1 MCFPEDFE
9 LENRKDKR
17 FGERNAV
24 LIRDACL
31 SPRTAAS
38 GGFNAFTHDLSV
50 SGARIS
56 SLVDYPVGSVIRID
70 IDLRRTHQSLRVD
83 GEVVWTRKSKN
94 GKRFEIGV
102 EFEHRLPDTI
112 LSLIKHFYGKE
123 VGIPSS
129 VS

>member
-70 IDLRRTHQSLRVD
+70 IDLTRTHQSLRVD
-83 GEVVWTRKSKN
+83 GEVVWSRKSKD

>member
-1 MCFPEDFE
+1 MRFPEDFE

-17 FGERNAV
+17 FGERNPV
-24 LIRDACL
+24 LIRDA
-31 SPRTAAS
+31 SPAPGITANV
-38 GGFNAFTHDLSV
+38 GINAFTHDISV

-56 SLVDYPVGSVIRID
+56 SRVDYPVGCIIRID
-70 IDLRRTHQSLRVD
+70 IDLRRTRQSLRVD
-83 GEVVWTRKSKN
+83 GEVIWSRKSEN
-94 GKRFEIGV
+94 GKRFDLGV
-102 EFEHRLPDTI
+102 EFEHSIPDTI

>member
-1 MCFPEDFE
+1 

-17 FGERNAV
+17 FGERNPV
-24 LIRDACL
+24 LIKDACL
-31 SPRTAAS
+31 SPGTAAS

-56 SLVDYPVGSVIRID
+56 SRVDYPVGSVIRID
-70 IDLRRTHQSLRVD
+70 IDLRRTRQSLRVD

-102 EFEHRLPDTI
+102 EFEHKLPDTI

>member
-1 MCFPEDFE
+1 MRFVEGFE
-9 LENRKDKR
+9 MENRKDKR

-24 LIRDACL
+24 LIREVCL
-31 SPRTAAS
+31 SPGTAVN
-38 GGFNAFTHDLSV
+38 GGSNAFTHDISV

-56 SLVDYPVGSVIRID
+56 SRVDYPVGSVIRID
-70 IDLRRTHQSLRVD
+70 IDLRRTQQSLKVD
-83 GEVVWTRKSKN
+83 GEVVWTRKSESGN
-94 GKRFEIGV
+94 QFDLGV

-112 LSLIKHFYGKE
+112 LSLIKHFYGKG

>member
-1 MCFPEDFE
+1 MRFPEGFVM
-9 LENRKDKR
+9 ENRKDKR

-31 SPRTAAS
+31 SQGTAVN
-38 GGFNAFTHDLSV
+38 GGINAYTHDISV
-50 SGARIS
+50 SGARIRS
-56 SLVDYPVGSVIRID
+56 RVDFPVGSVIRID
-70 IDLRRTHQSLRVD
+70 IDLRRTHQYLKVD
-83 GEVVWTRKSKN
+83 GEVVWTRKSES
-94 GKRFEIGV
+94 GQRFDLGV

-112 LSLIKHFYGKE
+112 LSLIKHFYGKG

>member
-1 MCFPEDFE
+1 

-17 FGERNAV
+17 FGERNPV
-24 LIRDACL
+24 LIKDAG
-31 SPRTAAS
+31 PAPGIAAN
-38 GGFNAFTHDLSV
+38 GGINAFTHDLSV

-56 SLVDYPVGSVIRID
+56 SRVDYPVGSVIRID
-70 IDLRRTHQSLRVD
+70 IDLTRTHQSLRVD
-83 GEVVWTRKSKN
+83 GEVVWSRKSKD

>member
-1 MCFPEDFE
+1 MQFPEDFE

-17 FGERNAV
+17 FGERNTV
-24 LIRDACL
+24 LIRDAG
-31 SPRTAAS
+31 PVPGIPAN
-38 GGFNAFTHDLSV
+38 GGINAFTRDISV

-56 SLVDYPVGSVIRID
+56 SRVDYPVGCIIRID

-83 GEVVWTRKSKN
+83 GEVIWTRKSKN
-94 GKRFEIGV
+94 GSRFEIGV
-102 EFEHRLPDTI
+102 EFEHRIPDTI